1 MLCPEIT
8 DRYFRDCLLCAS
20 PAAKEM
26 AVGERKNIGEGNSMN
41 WALVIAILTLVAGIV
56 VLVWPKILNYIVA
69 AFLIVTGILGIIA
82 NI

>member
-1 MLCPEIT
+1 MIV
-8 DRYFRDCLLCAS
+8 YYALLL
-20 PAAKEM
+20 PQKKWQLAKEN
-26 AVGERKNIGEGNSMN
+26 NIGEGNSMN

-56 VLVWPKILNYIVA
+56 VLVWPRILNYIVA

>member
-1 MLCPEIT
+1 
-8 DRYFRDCLLCAS
+8 
-20 PAAKEM
+20 M

-56 VLVWPKILNYIVA
+56 VLVWPRILNYIVA